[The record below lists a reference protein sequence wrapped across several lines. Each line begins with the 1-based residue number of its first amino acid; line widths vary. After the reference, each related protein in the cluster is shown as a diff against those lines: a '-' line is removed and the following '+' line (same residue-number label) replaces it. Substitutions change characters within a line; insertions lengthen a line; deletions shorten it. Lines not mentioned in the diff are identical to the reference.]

1 MIGLLPSLNRAW
13 RRAPSGYRP
22 GAALDRLA
30 RNLEPYACERLAPG
44 LLRLTLPQG
53 PQIEIGE
60 QVQGLF
66 MAHIVSHRFRL
77 QGACA
82 MQLPLTLDVVTGG
95 WLRRRGVRYLLRQRH
110 AAAQQVLDGL
120 QCYPQ
125 IGETLAQLDFRRV
138 RLTVKDGRWQVEIEH
153 FAASE
158 VVSRLPAG
166 RRYLRLDAEQRR
178 LLLSSLLMIGQ
189 LMEKLNHE

>member
-13 RRAPSGYRP
+13 RRAPAGYRP

-30 RNLEPYACERLAPG
+30 RNLAPYACERLVPG

-53 PQIEIGE
+53 PQIEISE

-77 QGACA
+77 QGRCDG
-82 MQLPLTLDVVTGG
+82 QPLTLDVVTGG

-110 AAAQQVLDGL
+110 AAAQRLLDGL
-120 QCYPQ
+120 LRYPQ

-138 RLTVKDGRWQVEIEH
+138 RLTVNDGRWQVDIEH

>member
-53 PQIEIGE
+53 PQIEVSE

-77 QGACA
+77 QGVCA
-82 MQLPLTLDVVTGG
+82 AQPPLTLDVVTGG
-95 WLRRRGVRYLLRQRH
+95 WLRRCGVRYLLRQRH
-110 AAAQQVLDGL
+110 AA
-120 QCYPQ
+120 
-125 IGETLAQLDFRRV
+125 
-138 RLTVKDGRWQVEIEH
+138 
-153 FAASE
+153 
-158 VVSRLPAG
+158 
-166 RRYLRLDAEQRR
+166 
-178 LLLSSLLMIGQ
+178 
-189 LMEKLNHE
+189 

>member
-1 MIGLLPSLNRAW
+1 
-13 RRAPSGYRP
+13 
-22 GAALDRLA
+22 LDRLA

-53 PQIEIGE
+53 PQIEVSE

-82 MQLPLTLDVVTGG
+82 AQPPLTLDVVAGG

-110 AAAQQVLDGL
+110 TAAQRLLAGL
-120 QCYPQ
+120 QRYPQ

-138 RLTVKDGRWQVEIEH
+138 RLTVNDGRWQVDIEH

-158 VVSRLPAG
+158 VVSRVPAG

>member
-1 MIGLLPSLNRAW
+1 
-13 RRAPSGYRP
+13 
-22 GAALDRLA
+22 
-30 RNLEPYACERLAPG
+30 
-44 LLRLTLPQG
+44 
-53 PQIEIGE
+53 
-60 QVQGLF
+60 

-77 QGACA
+77 QGPCA

-110 AAAQQVLDGL
+110 AAAQRVLDGL
-120 QCYPQ
+120 QRYPQ

-138 RLTVKDGRWQVEIEH
+138 RLTVNDGRWQVEIEH